1 LPPAVIEA
9 LSKIGGNGDHYFW
22 TGASKPKSAVG
33 NYQRALSTLFELAET
48 SRVHAHLFRHT
59 FATELLTDG
68 RSLETVAA
76 LLGHGSTK
84 IIERYYSHWVKGRQE
99 KLEDELKKSWA
110 HLGTV
115 ANPSGQKPSKSR

>member
-1 LPPAVIEA
+1 VSA
-9 LSKIGGNGDHYFW
+9 L
-22 TGASKPKSAVG
+22 
-33 NYQRALSTLFELAET
+33 LFMIN
-48 SRVHAHLFRHT
+48 SRHT

-84 IIERYYSHWVKGRQE
+84 ITERYYSHWVKQE

-115 ANPSGQKPSKSR
+115 ANPSGQKSSKSR

>member
-1 LPPAVIEA
+1 MIN
-9 LSKIGGNGDHYFW
+9 S
-22 TGASKPKSAVG
+22 
-33 NYQRALSTLFELAET
+33 
-48 SRVHAHLFRHT
+48 RHT

-84 IIERYYSHWVKGRQE
+84 ITERYYSHWVKGRQE

-115 ANPSGQKPSKSR
+115 ANPSGQKSSKSR